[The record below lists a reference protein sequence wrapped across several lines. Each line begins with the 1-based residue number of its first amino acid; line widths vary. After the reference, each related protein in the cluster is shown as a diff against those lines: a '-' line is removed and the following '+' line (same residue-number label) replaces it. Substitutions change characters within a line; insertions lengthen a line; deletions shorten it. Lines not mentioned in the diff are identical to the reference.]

1 MAGRVAED
9 VMEQEIK
16 NEMKQ
21 RILAELDM
29 SQEIDD
35 MEVRRLVDQCIMEYK
50 GTTELPLPARIKLRK
65 ELFNTVRRMD
75 VLSEFLEDE
84 SVTEIMINGYDN
96 IFIERSGRVYKVDQ
110 TFENE
115 ERLASIIQQIVAGCN
130 RIVNE
135 AVPIVD
141 ARLADGSRVN
151 VVLPPIS
158 LNGPTMTIRKFPK
171 EKMTM
176 ERLIEVGALS
186 EDAAEFLKRLVKA
199 RYNIFVS
206 GGTGAGKTTFL
217 NALSDYIPQQER
229 VITIEDSA
237 ELQLKNVVN
246 LVRLESRNSNVEGT
260 NAVTIREL
268 IKSSLRMRPDRV
280 IVGEVRD
287 AAAIDMLA
295 AMNTGHDGSLSTGHA
310 NSSGDM
316 ITRLESMVLMGMELP
331 LEAVRRQI
339 ASAVDVIIHLGRLR
353 DGSRKVL
360 EIAEV
365 TGMREGLVELH
376 TIYEF
381 EEMVAGEEQEVTD
394 MVYAAAGTLSEQNV
408 TDGFQL
414 HKVTGRLR
422 ARAELLHQE
431 KFLRAGI
438 AYKSVLCAEVRSEGA
453 GVRDFRKDL
462 R

>member
-1 MAGRVAED
+1 MAGRVAEA

-50 GTTELPLPARIKLRK
+50 GMTELPLPARIKLRK

-246 LVRLESRNSNVEGT
+246 LVRLESRNSNVEGM

-414 HKVTGRLR
+414 QKVTGRLR

-453 GVRDFRKDL
+453 GV
-462 R
+462 

>member
-1 MAGRVAED
+1 MAGRVAEA

-50 GTTELPLPARIKLRK
+50 GMTELPLPARIKLRK

-246 LVRLESRNSNVEGT
+246 LVRLESRNSNVEGM

-316 ITRLESMVLMGMELP
+316 ITRLESMALMGMELP

-414 HKVTGRLR
+414 QKVTGRLR

-453 GVRDFRKDL
+453 GV
-462 R
+462 

>member
-1 MAGRVAED
+1 MAGRVAEA

-365 TGMREGLVELH
+365 TGMHEGLVELH

-414 HKVTGRLR
+414 QKVTGRLR

-453 GVRDFRKDL
+453 GV
-462 R
+462 

>member
-171 EKMTM
+171 EKMRM

-414 HKVTGRLR
+414 QKVTGRLR

-453 GVRDFRKDL
+453 GV
-462 R
+462 